1 MFSPFNA
8 GSNNKLDTSTKNE
21 ATGLPVGETF
31 TKSDYMSDSFAV
43 FSKVRANRKFC
54 DFILVV
60 KGDSIPVHKLLLA
73 AASPFFDSMFSGS
86 LKEKDAGSLRF
97 EDIKPEILKQ
107 IVDFIYS
114 GKITVTERNVQDLFS
129 ASILFQIEW
138 ITDVCCDFWK
148 CRLHPLNCLG
158 VRKLADAY
166 NCKELYNRCQDYIH
180 KNYLKLINTE
190 EHSLLSYEEIKEL
203 VSSDEIIIDSE
214 KSVFDAV
221 LKWTKHNPE
230 KRLTHFADLMSYVRF
245 PLINAKSLMNN
256 VANEPFIRNDARC
269 KDFLIEAMRYHLV
282 PEERHMLTS
291 DRTQKRKPSGM
302 QPHVILAG
310 GMHSVECRMYN
321 EFFNNAISMAPMRH
335 RKLHAGVTASHNLLF
350 VIGGKDRHNYAT
362 KTGQS
367 YNPLNNTWTD
377 IPSMAVKHYNFGIC
391 SVNGLIYACGGHDGA
406 AVHNYVE
413 SYDILTSKWS
423 SCPVMISKSENVRAA
438 ILDNCIYCIG
448 NVGSE
453 TNLERYDPREGL
465 WYAMSSLANYRKCSD
480 VVAHGKYLYCL
491 GGLNHNNQTES
502 SGERFEV
509 RHNKWQPMPPMFIA
523 RHSHSLVEIDGV
535 IYILGGENNNLAT
548 TKVERYDI
556 NHNEWSTMEF
566 ANVKHVSGGAAV
578 VCIL

>member
-1 MFSPFNA
+1 M
-8 GSNNKLDTSTKNE
+8 
-21 ATGLPVGETF
+21 
-31 TKSDYMSDSFAV
+31 
-43 FSKVRANRKFC
+43 
-54 DFILVV
+54 
-60 KGDSIPVHKLLLA
+60 
-73 AASPFFDSMFSGS
+73 
-86 LKEKDAGSLRF
+86 
-97 EDIKPEILKQ
+97 
-107 IVDFIYS
+107 
-114 GKITVTERNVQDLFS
+114 
-129 ASILFQIEW
+129 
-138 ITDVCCDFWK
+138 
-148 CRLHPLNCLG
+148 
-158 VRKLADAY
+158 
-166 NCKELYNRCQDYIH
+166 
-180 KNYLKLINTE
+180 
-190 EHSLLSYEEIKEL
+190 
-203 VSSDEIIIDSE
+203 
-214 KSVFDAV
+214 FDAL

-245 PLINAKSLMNN
+245 PLIDAKILMNN
-256 VANEPFIRNDARC
+256 VANEPFIRNDAQC

-310 GMHSVECRMYN
+310 GIHSVECRMYN
-321 EFFNNAISMAPMRH
+321 EFFNIAISMAPMRH

-350 VIGGKDRHNYAT
+350 VVGGKDRHNYAT
-362 KTGQS
+362 KTAQS

-377 IPSMAVKHYNFGIC
+377 IPSMAVKHYDFGIC
-391 SVNGLIYACGGHDGA
+391 SVNGLIYACGGHDGS

-438 ILDNCIYCIG
+438 ILNNSIYCIG

-465 WYAMSSLANYRKCSD
+465 WYAMSSLTNYRKCSD
-480 VVAHGKYLYCL
+480 MVSHGNYLYCL

-509 RHNKWQPMPPMFIA
+509 RHNKWQSMPPMFIA
-523 RHSHSLVEIDGV
+523 RHSHSLVEIDSI

-548 TKVERYDI
+548 TKIERYDI
-556 NHNEWSTMEF
+556 NHNEWSIMEF

-578 VCIL
+578 VNCFPL